1 MYDSHIYCPEY
12 KNLKVKIVDIMNG
25 DDDTDIDEIA
35 DQIQALYDDGELTST
50 QYDDLMGYIQDL
62 Q

>member
-1 MYDSHIYCPEY
+1 
-12 KNLKVKIVDIMNG
+12 MNG